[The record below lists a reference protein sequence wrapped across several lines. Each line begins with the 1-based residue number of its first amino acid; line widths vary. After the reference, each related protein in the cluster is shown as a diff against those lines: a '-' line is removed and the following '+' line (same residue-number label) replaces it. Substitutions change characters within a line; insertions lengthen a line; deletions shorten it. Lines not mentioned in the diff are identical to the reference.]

1 MHHRL
6 SYRKLTYSLTLLGCL
21 GACESGLDMD
31 LRGLSGGFTTAPQA
45 QNASIAPPSP
55 DALGL
60 VSYPNYQV
68 AVARRGETV
77 EQIAQRLGLDAPELG
92 RQNGLAV
99 DTALRNG
106 EIIAL
111 PENAN
116 LAIAQDAPSAAQD
129 AAPAQAVDVTALAG
143 QAIRR
148 TDPGPAAQQVAS
160 SPEPLRH
167 KVMRGESA
175 FSIARLYNI
184 PVRTLAQWNGLGA
197 QFDIREG
204 QYLLIPIIPQAP
216 KQTRAPTA
224 PGQGSVAPLPPSS
237 SAPLP
242 QDVAVKP
249 APSQQAVVDI
259 GTSTKAPK
267 EGRFA
272 YPVQGTII
280 RDYAKGRSDGIS
292 IKASPGSPVKAA
304 AKGTVA
310 AITQSAEGV
319 PIIVVRHEGNLLTVY
334 ANVTDVAV
342 QKGASLRKGQNIAK
356 LREGE
361 NAYIHFEVRDGFD
374 SVDPNLYLNG

>member
-1 MHHRL
+1 MQYHL
-6 SYRKLTYSLTLLGCL
+6 SYRKITYSLVLLSCL
-21 GACESGLDMD
+21 SACEDGFDMD
-31 LRGLSGGFTTAPQA
+31 LRGLSGGFTTAPVA
-45 QNASIAPPSP
+45 QKAAIKPPSP
-55 DALGL
+55 DARGL
-60 VSYPNYQV
+60 VTYPNYQV
-68 AVARRGETV
+68 AVARRGETLQ
-77 EQIAQRLGLDAPELG
+77 QIAQRLELDAVALG
-92 RQNGLAV
+92 RLNGLAV
-99 DTALRNG
+99 DDILRNG
-106 EIIAL
+106 EIIAI
-111 PENAN
+111 PENAR
-116 LAIAQDAPSAAQD
+116 IATMQESEGAAQTS
-129 AAPAQAVDVTALAG
+129 APVSSVDVTAIAG

-148 TDPGPAAQQVAS
+148 TEQEPAQQTGS
-160 SPEPLRH
+160 SPEPVRH
-167 KVMRGESA
+167 KVTRGETA
-175 FSIARLYNI
+175 FSIARLYNV

-216 KQTRAPTA
+216 KRTAAPTA
-224 PGQGSVAPLPPSS
+224 PPGQGSITPLPPSS

-242 QDVAVKP
+242 QDTNTEHAAAKP
-249 APSQQAVVDI
+249 EIDI
-259 GTSTKAPK
+259 GSSTKTPK

-280 RDYAKGRSDGIS
+280 RDYAKGRSDGIF

-304 AKGTVA
+304 AEGTVA
-310 AITQSAEGV
+310 AITESEDGV

-342 QKGASLRKGQNIAK
+342 QKGTRLRKGQNIAK